1 MIRQLLPLTL
11 LFIVFYIK
19 GIAQISPA
27 QNITLRS
34 HLRLP
39 DSTIEYA
46 NIWGYA
52 AKNREYALIGTTRG
66 SAIVDV
72 TNPDAPKLIKQIE
85 AVQSLWREI
94 KSYRDYAYITTEG
107 SGQGLQ
113 IINLSSLPDSNVAVK
128 NYKGD
133 GDLLEIVK
141 VHALHVDTAKGFVY
155 LYGGTSF
162 VKVGNDTIS
171 VQGAVVLNIKT
182 DPWNPKFVGF
192 FNKSYIHDGIVEN
205 DTLYGGHI
213 FNGYFSIIDFK
224 DKNNPIILG
233 TQTTPNTFTH
243 NTWLS
248 DDHKTLFTTDE
259 RAGAYL
265 ASYDISS
272 LSNIRLLDKIRTV
285 SGQNAIVH
293 NTYIKKD
300 YAITSW
306 YTEGVTI
313 TDANRPRNL
322 VQVGQYDTYNG
333 SGASFNGTWG
343 VYPYLPSGNLIVSNI
358 EAGLFVLTPQYKRAC
373 YIEGEVIDSISRE
386 KLAGVRVKI
395 NSNDPD
401 KRAETSISGNYAT
414 GQVTPGQPTVTYSK
428 QFYYDKTITANLKT
442 GEIFIQNIELVPR
455 GFAQSGNVVANATG
469 GGIGKAKILLKNLEN
484 EYNIEAANNGQFY
497 LYNVLPGTYTVFI
510 GAWGY
515 LHKAQTVT
523 INGLVTNHLFR
534 LDKGYQDDFWGD
546 FPWEISGA
554 AATNRQGR
562 WERGVPIQT
571 TFGTTIVTP
580 NADMPNDLGDKCFVT
595 GIGGG
600 AASNTDVDAPT
611 ILTSPI
617 ISLTDYQNPIL
628 TFSYWFVN
636 PVDTAVG
643 APTPNDK
650 LRVYLTNG
658 LKDSLIFT
666 ISESLSTWRGASVA
680 LKGILPFTNN
690 MRVYFNA
697 SDDNPAHIVEA
708 LIDAFRIQEP
718 TSTQTVVENWQ
729 IKAFPNPFSST
740 VNIEFQL
747 DKNIKTAEVKVINL
761 VGQVLERKTVKYTEG
776 VISVG
781 ESLPTG
787 LYFIQIEAEGKI
799 SRSVKVMKN

>member
-300 YAITSW
+300 FAITSW